1 MAEVKPPKTLVE
13 PITSVEFSVALRV
26 VAGVKALMRSDL
38 ANLEIGA
45 KLSLYQLAPHE
56 VEMFARSGSEE
67 VRIGLGRL
75 VEDADGVTIEVT
87 DLDHAALAVIRR
99 HELY

>member
-56 VEMFARSGSEE
+56 VEMFARSGSDE
-67 VRIGLGRL
+67 VGERARETLTSQTSQLTEGQRIDLEQLASITGR
-75 VEDADGVTIEVT
+75 
-87 DLDHAALAVIRR
+87 
-99 HELY
+99 